1 MVDASGLGFN
11 TLRFVVSPIIGQ
23 TANFSKHNILDLNMP
38 NPHTA
43 NHQGD
48 YKTPSTTREY
58 AVSRADLPLRCPLPE
73 MSLWNS
79 HPAVFLPIEDAPN
92 GRILCP
98 YCGTEY
104 VLKD

>member
-1 MVDASGLGFN
+1 
-11 TLRFVVSPIIGQ
+11 
-23 TANFSKHNILDLNMP
+23 MP
-38 NPHTA
+38 NPRTA
-43 NHQGD
+43 EHQGD
-48 YKTPSTTREY
+48 YKTPNDMRVYEI
-58 AVSRADLPLRCPLPE
+58 SRTALPLRCPLPE

-79 HPAVFLPIEDAPN
+79 HPAVYLPIEDAPD